1 MSLSEGL
8 PSRRADDEDEEYSVT
23 VTADGRVVVQQRGD
37 SASDMAVAEGGGPKG
52 FAGGR
57 KGVRE
62 EAEAA
67 AKAAAKAAE
76 AASRK
81 RPRLK
86 EPGEEYRSKKSGGDV
101 WKRGMLEPHAYIPLD
116 ARLLNKKNTKEA
128 VAHFGVVVKA
138 GKKLKTATPAGG
150 RGRGRTKGANAG
162 AAGNRKQRIS
172 ASWKRDK

>member
-8 PSRRADDEDEEYSVT
+8 PSHRADDEDEEYSVT

-37 SASDMAVAEGGGPKG
+37 SASDVAVAEGGGPKG

-67 AKAAAKAAE
+67 AKAAAKVAE
-76 AASRK
+76 AESRK

-138 GKKLKTATPAGG
+138 GKKLKTAAPAGG
-150 RGRGRTKGANAG
+150 RGRNRSKGANAG

-172 ASWKRDK
+172 ASSKRDK